1 MKFFLFLL
9 LLLAGGFAFWK
20 YQDQL
25 PSFSNEKT
33 ENGIVTHIVVKGD
46 TLHALSN
53 KYNTSVSDIKHRNGL
68 NSDII
73 HLNDKIKI
81 KPGEAGE
88 TPSSTPST
96 VAQKPTQLTPKA
108 APPKPKS
115 VKPTKPVAKKELP
128 KSTVMETSTI
138 AIDIDDRNQV
148 YLKNNDGK
156 FAPAGSIIYGSD
168 ADASGMEVKTITFRD
183 LKGKETTL
191 PNSADPQEVIRLAL
205 KKQ

>member
-25 PSFSNEKT
+25 PTFSNEKT
-33 ENGIVTHIVVKGD
+33 EKGVITHTVVKGD
-46 TLHALSN
+46 TLHALSRT
-53 KYNTSVSDIKHRNGL
+53 YNTSVTSIKKRNKL
-68 NSDII
+68 SSDII
-73 HLNDKIKI
+73 HLNDKLLI
-81 KPGEAGE
+81 KPGEAAS
-88 TPSSTPST
+88 PAP
-96 VAQKPTQLTPKA
+96 VAQRTPTPAPKA
-108 APPKPKS
+108 APPKPKAA
-115 VKPTKPVAKKELP
+115 KPSKPVAKKELP

-148 YLKNNDGK
+148 YLKNKDGK

-191 PNSADPQEVIRLAL
+191 SGVSDPQEVIRLAL
-205 KKQ
+205 KKR